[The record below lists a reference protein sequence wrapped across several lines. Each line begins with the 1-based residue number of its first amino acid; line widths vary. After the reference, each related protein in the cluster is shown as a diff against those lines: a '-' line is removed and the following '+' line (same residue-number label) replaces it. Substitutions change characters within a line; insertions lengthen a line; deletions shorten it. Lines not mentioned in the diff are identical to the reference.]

1 MIEILY
7 GTLAFLILWVPAF
20 ILHELFHK
28 LDAERQGCKA
38 RIKVWWHNGIP
49 SMRCTVIEGTLT
61 DKNSFYLAGGLG
73 SGIVLMFISAILFPI
88 PWLCIAIGTLGSINL
103 IYAPYEMI
111 FIQRLPLKD
120 YMYYHWFVYGI
131 GFVLS
136 MVAFGWLYL

>member
-1 MIEILY
+1 MIELLY
-7 GTLAFLILWVPAF
+7 GIISFIILWTPTF
-20 ILHELFHK
+20 YLHETFHK
-28 LDAERQGCKA
+28 LIAERQGCKA
-38 RIKVWWHNGIP
+38 HIKIWFHNRIP
-49 SMRCTVIEGTLT
+49 SMRCMVTEGNLT
-61 DKNSFYLAGGLG
+61 DKDIFYVAGGLG
-73 SGIVLMFISAILFPI
+73 SGIVLMLISVILFPI